1 MVSSILAARQEE
13 ELHKAII
20 QYLEPRLKESTL
32 QQIKNDLEVHDYNTP
47 VMANYLEKK
56 WSAVL
61 RLQKRIMELEVETS
75 NLRAL
80 VDANDGGSSNGPIGK
95 SLKNGNWLPQAPLRL
110 FKTQGKQLITALA
123 IHPRLSQ
130 VAIGCANGSL
140 IIWQVTNDS
149 LSIADK
155 IIPAHLK
162 DIHRLVWSPRSVT
175 LGSKEGYVL
184 ASCSSDLTIKLWD
197 EDTYSQL
204 RVFSG
209 HEHTISGLAFLTNLV
224 GDLYLYSASRDKT
237 VKTWNIS
244 SGNSVRSFIGHSE
257 WVRDVDAIS
266 VDSKLLLIDTSSNSV
281 DQLGDFLLT
290 CSNDQSARLT
300 HAESGVG
307 LAILIGHTHVVE
319 TAKFLPI
326 HSNIYIDKYLEE
338 NPEVYPNIPRG
349 ASSDPTYINTLGF
362 KYCITGGRDNTIK
375 LWLLPVPTLHPHRSP
390 TIGNPQ
396 AYLVVELL
404 GHVSWVK
411 SLCVHPN
418 GKYIFSAGDDKT
430 IRVWD
435 LSTLSVG
442 GKVRN
447 IKTLK
452 AHEGFINDIDFASCM
467 GLEQEVALARKKG
480 KTYANRSEEHEEL
493 EKIIELKM
501 RHMFISGGVDNLVNF
516 WG

>member
-1 MVSSILAARQEE
+1 MVSSILAARQEA
-13 ELHKAII
+13 ELHKAIL
-20 QYLEPRLKESTL
+20 QYLEPRIDEPILEQLK
-32 QQIKNDLEVHDYNTP
+32 QVLETDDSNSS
-47 VMANYLEKK
+47 VMSNYLEKK

-80 VDANDGGSSNGPIGK
+80 VDANVTTSSNGTG
-95 SLKNGNWLPQAPLRL
+95 SALKNSNWVPQAPLRL
-110 FKTQGKQLITALA
+110 FRTQSKQIITAVA

-130 VAIGCANGSL
+130 VAIGCSDGSL
-140 IIWQVTNDS
+140 IVWQVTNDS
-149 LSIADK
+149 LSIAEK
-155 IIPAHLK
+155 VVSAHLK
-162 DIHRLVWSPRSVT
+162 DIHRLVWSPRPVSI
-175 LGSKEGYVL
+175 GSKEGYVL

-197 EDTYSQL
+197 EDNYAQL

-209 HEHTISGLAFLTNLV
+209 HEHTISGLAFLTNLA
-224 GDLYLYSASRDKT
+224 GELYLYSASRDKN
-237 VKTWNIS
+237 VKTWNINT
-244 SGNSVRSFIGHSE
+244 GNSVRSFIGHSE

-266 VDSKLLLIDTSSNSV
+266 LDSKLLLSPNSSNSV

-307 LAILIGHTHVVE
+307 LAILVGHTHVVE
-319 TAKFLPI
+319 TARFLPM

-338 NPEVYPNIPRG
+338 NLDILSNIPRG
-349 ASSDPTYINTLGF
+349 AHSDPIYTKTLGF
-362 KYCITGGRDNTIK
+362 KYCVTGGRDNTIK
-375 LWLLPVPTLHPHRSP
+375 LWLLPVPTLHPHRNP

-411 SLCVHPN
+411 RICVHPN

-452 AHEGFINDIDFASCM
+452 GHEGFINDINFASCL
-467 GLEQEVALARKKG
+467 GLHVAISEAQKKG
-480 KTYANRSEEHEEL
+480 KTYATAREEHEDL

-501 RHMFISGGVDNLVNF
+501 RHMFVSGGADNVANY